1 MVRLG
6 RGRWHNLM
14 DMKSSPTVPA
24 EVESG
29 DLLLKAI
36 TVTAALTP
44 GQVIVPGVEGW
55 GSLAPTGRSK
65 VVLHPS
71 YQPHAHAIDE
81 LCLLMSGSAA
91 MLVGEQTLRMRAP
104 TLMILRANV
113 FHGEGSVDHE
123 PYELLW
129 LGLDTSGACVVAVS
143 TYRPKRGWRVGGR
156 QRMGQWS
163 GKHILHSVGSATTS
177 GQSADERSLAG
188 AGAGSASASG
198 GEALRPGH
206 WPRVQNELLAALVAL
221 RGQAVAEKNAPVDSQ
236 ATKHADTVG
245 DIQRYLASHLAQ
257 PLRLDDIA
265 HLVRLSPNHINA
277 VFREHT
283 GQTIHAWLIGE
294 RMKKSMSLCT
304 ETDMPFKDI
313 AAAVGFQNALYFS
326 RAFRRTFDMSPTQA
340 RNAPRKVSAVS

>member
-1 MVRLG
+1 
-6 RGRWHNLM
+6 M
-14 DMKSSPTVPA
+14 DMKPSRPASA

-36 TVTAALTP
+36 SVTTELTP
-44 GQVIVPGVEGW
+44 NNVIVPGADGW
-55 GSLAPTGRSK
+55 GTLAPTGRAR
-65 VVLHPS
+65 VELHPS

-81 LCLLMSGSAA
+81 LCLLMTGSAA
-91 MLVGEQTLRMRAP
+91 MLVGDRTLRMRAP
-104 TLMILRANV
+104 ALMILRANV
-113 FHGEGSVDHE
+113 FHGEGNVDHE
-123 PYELLW
+123 PYDLLW
-129 LGLDTSGACVVAVS
+129 LGLEPSGACVVAVS

-156 QRMGQWS
+156 QRLGQWS
-163 GKHILHSVGSATTS
+163 GKHLLLGAGD
-177 GQSADERSLAG
+177 GQS
-188 AGAGSASASG
+188 SG
-198 GEALRPGH
+198 VDGLKPAH
-206 WPRVQNELLAALVAL
+206 WPRAQNELLAALVAL
-221 RGQAVAEKNAPVDSQ
+221 RGQAVGERVVPTDPQ
-236 ATKHADTVG
+236 ASKHADTVG

-294 RMKKSMSLCT
+294 RMKKSMSLCK

-340 RNAPRKVSAVS
+340 RSNRSPAVAGA